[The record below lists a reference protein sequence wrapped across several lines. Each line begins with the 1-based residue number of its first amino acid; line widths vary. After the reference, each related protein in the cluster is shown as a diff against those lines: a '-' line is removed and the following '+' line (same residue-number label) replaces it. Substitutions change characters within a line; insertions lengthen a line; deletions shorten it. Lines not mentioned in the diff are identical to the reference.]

1 MPLSRIQALQNDFAK
16 RTARAGLGKH
26 AAEIDRWRLSLHRG
40 DLTAAREAR
49 QRAEGLSATWLDCAA
64 CDADLS
70 VDHLLELG
78 DLEGALAAARP
89 LLSWKESCNV
99 VPAATH
105 ASLMLALLH
114 AGRREEAQAQHERG
128 YHLVRG
134 ERNALRLQA
143 LHVQYLALSGQREA
157 AQKTYQ
163 ANLPFASQKS
173 ASPSELLRWHTAAAL
188 LGVGGALGKPAASP
202 RSLMPATARLT
213 TRGNLSA
220 CWADLRGTFYS
231 ACAERESLRGCGQCP
246 LPKR

>member
-16 RTARAGLGKH
+16 RTARAGLGEH

-188 LGVGGALGKPAASP
+188 LGVGGALEQA
-202 RSLMPATARLT
+202 RSLAAQFDARNGT
-213 TRGNLSA
+213 PYHTRQL
-220 CWADLRGTFYS
+220 
-231 ACAERESLRGCGQCP
+231 ERLLG
-246 LPKR
+246 